1 MNSLQLP
8 LPTQVTA
15 WTRSRSTTNAQG
27 GLALVALARAAWMAL
42 LVLAA
47 WIGLQGAV
55 RAQGSPGSNDPSFN
69 VVDDGTYGY
78 GANGTVQPLALQ
90 PDGKVL
96 IGGFFTTYNG
106 TPRNRIARLNRD
118 GSLDTSFNP
127 GTGAEYLVNAL
138 ALQPDGKVMIGG
150 AFTDYNGVTRNR
162 IARLNSDGSLDTSF
176 DSGLGVD
183 YVFFYSHVLH
193 SVHALALQPDGK
205 VLIGGQFTS
214 YNGTTRNGIAR
225 LNSDGSLDTSF
236 NPGTGVSVGV
246 WAMALQPDGKVLIG
260 GAFADYNGTT
270 RNGIARLNSDGSLDT
285 SFDPGTGANITV
297 RALALQ
303 PDGKMLIGGFF
314 TTYNGTPRNR
324 IARLNSDGSLDT
336 TFDPGTGVDG
346 VSYPD
351 SPFVDAL
358 ARQPDGKV
366 LIGGW
371 FTSYNGT
378 PRNRIARLNSDGSLD
393 TSFNPG
399 TGVNGVSDA
408 SVGALALQAD
418 GKLLIGGDFTS
429 YNGTPRTRIARVHA
443 YDPFPAYCGGPA
455 LACPCGNVGAGAAG
469 CANSVSPGGALLA
482 GAGMPSLA
490 NDTVVLSGS
499 AMPNSSALYFQG
511 TVRTAIAFGDGL
523 RCAAG
528 AVVRIGTKANASG
541 ASRYPGAG
549 DLAVSVRGGVAQ
561 PSVRHYQVWYRNAA
575 AFCTPS
581 TFNLTNGVSVTW
593 TP

>member
-1 MNSLQLP
+1 MNSLQP
-8 LPTQVTA
+8 CFPTQITA
-15 WTRSRSTTNAQG
+15 WTRSRSTANPKG
-27 GLALVALARAAWMAL
+27 GLALVAVARAAWMAL

-47 WIGLQGAV
+47 WIGLQGVV

-78 GANGTVQPLALQ
+78 GANG
-90 PDGKVL
+90 
-96 IGGFFTTYNG
+96 
-106 TPRNRIARLNRD
+106 
-118 GSLDTSFNP
+118 
-127 GTGAEYLVNAL
+127 
-138 ALQPDGKVMIGG
+138 
-150 AFTDYNGVTRNR
+150 
-162 IARLNSDGSLDTSF
+162 
-176 DSGLGVD
+176 
-183 YVFFYSHVLH
+183 
-193 SVHALALQPDGK
+193 SVGALALQPDGK
-205 VLIGGQFTS
+205 VLIGGDFTT

-225 LNSDGSLDTSF
+225 LNSDGSLDTAF
-236 NPGTGVSVGV
+236 NPGTGVYDGSLGYGYV
-246 WAMALQPDGKVLIG
+246 AALAPQPDGKVLIG
-260 GAFADYNGTT
+260 GG
-270 RNGIARLNSDGSLDT
+270 
-285 SFDPGTGANITV
+285 
-297 RALALQ
+297 
-303 PDGKMLIGGFF
+303 F
-314 TTYNGTPRNR
+314 TT
-324 IARLNSDGSLDT
+324 
-336 TFDPGTGVDG
+336 
-346 VSYPD
+346 
-351 SPFVDAL
+351 
-358 ARQPDGKV
+358 
-366 LIGGW
+366 
-371 FTSYNGT
+371 YNGT

-399 TGVNGVSDA
+399 EGAGGSVSPDIMALALQPDGKVLIGGGFTTYNGTGRNGIARLNSDGSLDTSFNPGSGATGNVFALALQPGGKVLVGGFFSSYNGITRNSIARLNSDGSLDTSFNPGTPAHDGNTGPICLELALQPNGKVLIGGSIFFFGTTRSWIARLNSDGSLDTSFNQGTWA
-408 SVGALALQAD
+408 SGNWVVALALQPDGKVLVGGEFTTYNNSWNSIARLNSDGGLDTSFNPGSGANGGGFSNPYVGALALQAD

-443 YDPFPAYCGGPA
+443 YDPFPAYCGGQA

-511 TVRTAIAFGDGL
+511 TVQTAIAFGDGQ

-561 PSVRHYQVWYRNAA
+561 PGVRHYQAWYHNAA

-581 TFNLTNGVSVTW
+581 SFNLTNGISVTW